1 MAEAP
6 KPIPGTVGWM
16 DLTVP
21 NADEVRDFYAA
32 VAGWQHSPIEMGG
45 YSDYVMTAPSAEK
58 PVGGICHARGGN
70 ADQPPVWMIYI
81 FVDDIEA
88 SLAEVRRLGGEVVV
102 GPKEMGD
109 RSRYAVV
116 KDPAGAPAALYQAAK
131 QAEG

>member
-45 YSDYVMTAPSAEK
+45 YSDYSMLAADGECVAG
-58 PVGGICHARGGN
+58 VCHARGIN
-70 ADQPPVWMIYI
+70 ADIPPQWLIYI
-81 FVDDIEA
+81 NVENLDR
-88 SLAEVRRLGGEVVV
+88 SVAECSRLGGSVIA
-102 GPKEMGD
+102 PPRKMGG
-109 RSRYAVV
+109 SRVCIIR
-116 KDPAGAPAALYQAAK
+116 DPAGAVCALYEAA
-131 QAEG
+131 G